1 MDLRNEEGGETLMWG
16 VSLTIR
22 LHIGLCPTCSLVVS
36 ISSVWAQRPIS
47 FVVIFRSASMEVP
60 EYYLS
65 YARPLRSTCF
75 PFIIQYRPLF
85 CELLRGSLK
94 IKVTL

>member
-1 MDLRNEEGGETLMWG
+1 MWG
-16 VSLTIR
+16 GSLTIR
-22 LHIGLCPTCSLVVS
+22 LHISLCPTCTRSLVVS
-36 ISSVWAQRPIS
+36 VSSVWTQRSIS
-47 FVVIFRSASMEVP
+47 FVVIFRTASMDVP

-85 CELLRGSLK
+85 CELLRGLLK